1 MGKFYITTPIYY
13 VNDVPHL
20 GHAYTTVAADVL
32 ARYHRLKG
40 DKTFFLTGTDEH
52 GLKIQRSAESKGLTP
67 KALADQTHIK
77 FKELWETL
85 NIDYDRFIR
94 TTDEDHIKAVQYI
107 FQKCYENGDI
117 YLSEYESWYCV
128 GCEEFKTE
136 TEIKDNDYKCPIHNK
151 KCEKIKEESYF
162 FRLSKYT
169 DKLLELY
176 EKNPCFVKPDYRRNE
191 VASFVKQGLK
201 DLSVSRKRDRVKWG
215 IPVPF
220 DKEHTIYVWFDAL
233 TNYLTGVGY
242 PDTKSEKFKTFWP
255 ADVHIVGK
263 DILRFHAIYWPA
275 FLMSAGLEIP
285 KKVFAHG
292 WWTVE
297 GQKMSKT
304 LGNVVNPF
312 EAAEKYGV
320 DELRYFLLR
329 EVPFGQDGDFS
340 HKAVIQRINS
350 DLANDLGNLV
360 SRTLSMI
367 NKFKKGIVEKGEVLT
382 DLERS
387 YEDIYNKTVSE
398 YEKHLKSLEY
408 YKALEKVWEFIDFL
422 NKYIVKTEPWK
433 LNKEKDEYLNTTLY
447 TLADGLLLIS
457 YLLTPFMPS
466 KMNTLKEYI
475 NIDIFPSEIKPFS
488 YQSGTK
494 VKKKIKPLFP
504 RIELKEEEK
513 RMIKQNEER
522 KEEKKE
528 VQKDDEFVSIEDFAK
543 LKFKV
548 GKVLEAKKI
557 PKAEKLLKLTVDLG
571 DEKRTVVSGIA
582 KHYSPDEIV
591 GKNII
596 LFTNLKPRKIFGI
609 QSQGMI
615 LAAKDGDNL
624 VLLTVDKDIKAGS
637 TVS

>member
-1 MGKFYITTPIYY
+1 MKRKFYITTPIYY

-20 GHAYTTVAADVL
+20 GHAYTTIAADVL
-32 ARYHRLKG
+32 ARWHRQRG

-52 GLKIQRSAESKGLTP
+52 GLKIQQAAEKKGITP
-67 KALADQTHIK
+67 KELADETHKK
-77 FKELWETL
+77 FKELWELL
-85 NIDYDRFIR
+85 NISYDRFIR
-94 TTDEDHIKAVQYI
+94 TTDPDHIEAVKHI

-136 TEIKDNDYKCPIHNK
+136 TEIKDNDYKCPIHQK

-162 FRLSKYT
+162 FRLSKYQ

-176 EKNPCFVKPDYRRNE
+176 EKNPDFIKPSYRRNE
-191 VASFVKQGLK
+191 VISFVKQGLK

-220 DKEHTIYVWFDAL
+220 DENHTIYVWFDAL

-242 PDTKSEKFKTFWP
+242 PNTESEMFKTFWP
-255 ADVHIVGK
+255 ADLHIVGK
-263 DILRFHAIYWPA
+263 DILRFHAVYWPA

-285 KKVFAHG
+285 KTVFAHG

-312 EAAEKYGV
+312 EEAKRYGV

-340 HKAVIQRINS
+340 RKAIINRINS

-367 NKFKKGIVEKGEVLT
+367 NKFNKGIVDCPEVET
-382 DLERS
+382 KTELEEE
-387 YEDIYNKTVSE
+387 YKNK
-398 YEKHLKSLEY
+398 YLETLDKFSKY
-408 YKALEKVWEFIDFL
+408 IDNLEFHKALETVWEFIDFL

-433 LNKEKDEYLNTTLY
+433 LRKENPDYMKTVLY
-447 TLADGLLLIS
+447 VLADGLLLIG
-457 YLLTPFMPS
+457 YLLSPFMPE
-466 KMNTLKEYI
+466 KMKKLLEYI
-475 NIDIFPSEIKPFS
+475 GFEYIPEEVEPFIYPPSTPVAK
-488 YQSGTK
+488 K
-494 VKKKIKPLFP
+494 VEPLFP
-504 RIELKEEEK
+504 RIEEKIEEEK
-513 RMIKQNEER
+513 KM
-522 KEEKKE
+522 EEKKQE
-528 VQKDDEFVSIEDFAK
+528 EKQEEGIKYVSIEDFAK
-543 LKFKV
+543 LDFRVGEVIEAEKV
-548 GKVLEAKKI
+548 
-557 PKAEKLLKLTVDLG
+557 PKADKLLKLTVDLG

-582 KHYSPDEIV
+582 QYYTPEEIK
-591 GKNII
+591 GKKII

-615 LAAKDGDNL
+615 LAAKDDEKL
-624 VLLTVDKDIKAGS
+624 RVLTVDGDIKNGAK
-637 TVS
+637 VS